1 MVKYGLSCQNAGFIM
16 GRLSGER
23 ATHFVVERRSQ
34 GCTNDD
40 RARLHQR
47 VPQAGQWNRSK
58 LPSERQVL

>member
-34 GCTNDD
+34 G
-40 RARLHQR
+40 
-47 VPQAGQWNRSK
+47 
-58 LPSERQVL
+58 